1 MSEDGTGSTGV
12 MYGSWFGITFG
23 GLLLIAALIGLSVL
37 ASPIIAVI
45 IVVLVVGVIAGLLVL
60 GRGRQ
65 AAEGGQGGP
74 RGRAPYA
81 GGPAPAPRS
90 GGEPV
95 SGEGHA
101 SGGETAGQRTS
112 TRN

>member
-1 MSEDGTGSTGV
+1 
-12 MYGSWFGITFG
+12 MYGSWFGLTFG
-23 GLLLIAALIGLSVL
+23 AVLLLAAVVALSVL
-37 ASPIIAVI
+37 ASPIIAV
-45 IVVLVVGVIAGLLVL
+45 VIALLAVGAVAVLLVAR
-60 GRGRQ
+60 RGREG
-65 AAEGGQGGP
+65 AAGGGAGG
-74 RGRAPYA
+74 GRSAPFE

-112 TRN
+112 